1 MPFNP
6 SNAPKHDSSLNEPMA
21 PSVEQ
26 AVWLRAVIESLM
38 DGVLVVSSQGEI
50 IQCNNRGRQICKRL
64 RRQPSDFYGDTG
76 DPGFALEQAINPF
89 PNGDHGD
96 HGDHDRETSELAKV
110 ESLADWKVVPLPIW
124 TVCQTILDSQ
134 RDCPERIGV
143 PEQQIIL
150 PTTDV
155 EDHLRLRIRA
165 QWLTLPSTF
174 DGDRHQKSD
183 SQALDSFREGAYI
196 LITMEDRGQS
206 IQHLATA
213 DKQRYRLTTRE
224 TEIWQMRLEGQSN
237 RDIADHLFISPNTVK
252 KHIKNIFAK
261 RRDVLEDVG

>member
-6 SNAPKHDSSLNEPMA
+6 SNAPKQSSLPTKSMA
-21 PSVEQ
+21 PSIEQ
-26 AVWLRAVIESLM
+26 SVWLRAVIESLM
-38 DGVLVVSSQGEI
+38 DGVLVVSSHGEI
-50 IQCNNRGRQICKRL
+50 IQCNHRGRQICKRL
-64 RRQPSDFYGDTG
+64 RRQPSDFYGDAE
-76 DPGFALEQAINPF
+76 FALDQAMNHF
-89 PNGDHGD
+89 PNGEHGD
-96 HGDHDRETSELAKV
+96 YDREPSDLAKV
-110 ESLADWKVVPLPIW
+110 ETLAEWKVVPLPIW

-150 PTTDV
+150 PTNDV
-155 EDHLRLRIRA
+155 ADHLRLRIRA
-165 QWLTLPSTF
+165 QWLTLPSTL
-174 DGDRHQKSD
+174 DGDRHQNLG
-183 SQALDSFREGAYI
+183 SQALASFQEGSYI
-196 LITMEDRGQS
+196 LITVEDRGQS

-213 DKQRYRLTTRE
+213 DKKRYRLTTRE

-237 RDIADHLFISPNTVK
+237 QDIADHLVISPNTVK